1 MVSSRLQGSGT
12 SIIIACASER
22 PDRWSSSRTLSRI
35 VESEPSESTA
45 GSTFWRSSPNSDE
58 RNIDWRAW
66 NQLTLPR
73 SVLISPLWEMYR

>member
-1 MVSSRLQGSGT
+1 M
-12 SIIIACASER
+12 
-22 PDRWSSSRTLSRI
+22 